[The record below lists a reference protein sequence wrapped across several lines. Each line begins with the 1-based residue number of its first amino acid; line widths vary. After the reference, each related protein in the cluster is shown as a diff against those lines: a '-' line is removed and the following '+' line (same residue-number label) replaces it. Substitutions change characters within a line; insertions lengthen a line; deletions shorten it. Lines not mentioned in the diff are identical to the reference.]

1 MAAEYQLTSATEPC
15 AVIRYSDGACIP
27 PDMANRDYNGDLQ
40 SPGYLQWVE
49 AGGVPDPYVK
59 PPKITIENTSDFIAR
74 FTNQEY
80 AKLGNVRAT
89 DAQATKVGLS
99 KNWDIVVLADIIEL
113 SNQKAQTLKAD
124 LVARGVLTQAR
135 ADEIFS

>member
-1 MAAEYQLTSATEPC
+1 MADYQLTATDA
-15 AVIRYSDGACIP
+15 AVIRTRDGASIP
-27 PDMANRDYNGDLQ
+27 NDSANKDWKEYQEWLAD
-40 SPGYLQWVE
+40 
-49 AGGVPDPYVK
+49 GGVPDPYVK
-59 PPKITIENTSDFIAR
+59 PPKVTVENTAEFIAR

-80 AKLGNVRAT
+80 AKLGNVRVT

-99 KNWDIVVLADIIEL
+99 KNWDIVVLADVIEL

-124 LVARGVLTQAR
+124 LVAAGVLTQAR

>member
-1 MAAEYQLTSATEPC
+1 MAEYQLTATD
-15 AVIRYSDGACIP
+15 AVIRTADQANIP
-27 PDMANRDYNGDLQ
+27 NDPTNRDWIQYQ
-40 SPGYLQWVE
+40 QWL
-49 AGGVPDPYVK
+49 ADGGVPDPYVK
-59 PPKITIENTSDFIAR
+59 PPKITVENTSDFIAR

-80 AKLGNVRAT
+80 AKLGNVFVT

-99 KNWDIVVLADIIEL
+99 KNWDIVVLADTIQL

>member
-1 MAAEYQLTSATEPC
+1 MADYQLTATDSS
-15 AVIRYSDGACIP
+15 VIRTADQACIP
-27 PDMANRDYNGDLQ
+27 NDPANRDWQDYQ
-40 SPGYLQWVE
+40 KWV
-49 AGGVPDPYVK
+49 ADGGVPDPYVK
-59 PPKITIENTSDFIAR
+59 PPKVTVENTADFIAR

-80 AKLGNVRAT
+80 AKLGNVFVT

-99 KNWDIVVLADIIEL
+99 KNWDIVVLADTIEL

-124 LVARGVLTQAR
+124 LVARSVLTQVR